1 VGHVQREVPPEILRL
16 DRGSVQV
23 DFETAVPHVADIG
36 VVARIAHRRS
46 HREPEQ
52 HVRSLAVKILDG
64 TAQAAAEEFE
74 VHTGVDIGV
83 GFPGNQFVTFLREYD
98 GHVLARRFDRIV
110 VHIEVV
116 RDIVVTLRTDRSLEF
131 EHIHPIGSE
140 PRFAVDQP
148 RGARRPEI
156 TPAVVGVETRRCVA
170 AVRSVQD
177 DAVVVFVLDTAEI
190 TFVVVFRRI
199 GGGILRIHDCTVELV
214 VVDREH
220 VLLGAAERIALQIVE
235 FMADHRAEAVLRAER
250 VVVVEHLLRIDLV
263 GTLVPDDDAAGTGE
277 LAVEGIRHRIGTGFV
292 EVRTYID
299 RRSQVAVQLDVGESR
314 TRESVAVGEG
324 AVQADGLQGIGV
336 GQERTVQ
343 SGIHA
348 VAVVVHFIPVVVPHD
363 IAVAVAHVDGVDRGD
378 LVRNGE
384 HVGRTSGA
392 RLVLQRLA
400 LVVRIAGVG
409 PDFQPFL
416 GLVVGAQT
424 G

>member
-1 VGHVQREVPPEILRL
+1 MGKSVYIAEKPSVAQEFAKALHLNLKRKDGYLESDEAIVTWCVGHLVTMSYPEVYDEKYKRWSLQTLPFIPQEFLYEVIPGVKKQFEI
-16 DRGSVQV
+16 
-23 DFETAVPHVADIG
+23 
-36 VVARIAHRRS
+36 
-46 HREPEQ
+46 
-52 HVRSLAVKILDG
+52 VKGILTRKD
-64 TAQAAAEEFE
+64 
-74 VHTGVDIGV
+74 V
-83 GFPGNQFVTFLREYD
+83 
-98 GHVLARRFDRIV
+98 DRIYV
-110 VHIEVV
+110 C
-116 RDIVVTLRTDRSLEF
+116 TDSGREGEYIYRLVEQMAGVKGK
-131 EHIHPIGSE
+131 E
-140 PRFAVDQP
+140 
-148 RGARRPEI
+148 RR
-156 TPAVVGVETRRCVA
+156 
-170 AVRSVQD
+170 
-177 DAVVVFVLDTAEI
+177 
-190 TFVVVFRRI
+190 
-199 GGGILRIHDCTVELV
+199 
-214 VVDREH
+214 
-220 VLLGAAERIALQIVE
+220 
-235 FMADHRAEAVLRAER
+235 R
-250 VVVVEHLLRIDLV
+250 VWIDSQ
-263 GTLVPDDDAAGTGE
+263 TD
-277 LAVEGIRHRIGTGFV
+277 FV